1 MLETVSHYW
10 LGFARH
16 TWMGTC
22 IHLPSFVSCF
32 DYMVLKI
39 TLNIV
44 HNAFM
49 RISWCILVYVIQK
62 VSQLVHDSDI
72 ARNLSF
78 TFIFHSILV
87 EIIIDTI
94 TIKGIFLSVTL
105 AKFTVLHYWLVAA
118 RNSSREPGST
128 EVSLIH
134 ARLFVK
140 SSKACIK

>member
-10 LGFARH
+10 LGFVCH

-49 RISWCILVYVIQK
+49 RISWCILVYVIKKFPSLYMILTLQEVYHLHLYFILFWLK
-62 VSQLVHDSDI
+62 
-72 ARNLSF
+72 LSF
-78 TFIFHSILV
+78 
-87 EIIIDTI
+87 DTI

-128 EVSLIH
+128 KYKIRES
-134 ARLFVK
+134 APF
-140 SSKACIK
+140 SFYSG

>member
-49 RISWCILVYVIQK
+49 RIFWCILVYVIKKFPSLYMILTLQEICH
-62 VSQLVHDSDI
+62 LH
-72 ARNLSF
+72 LY
-78 TFIFHSILV
+78 FHSILV
-87 EIIIDTI
+87 
-94 TIKGIFLSVTL
+94 IKGIFLSVTL

-140 SSKACIK
+140 SSKACIKYT